1 MRLLSL
7 RMRSFGCVDEASLEL
22 GPGVN
27 VLYGPND
34 LGKSTL
40 AHAIRAALLL
50 PCGHKEAQELRPWHR
65 DATPEVRLS
74 FSAPDEPG
82 SAAPPRTWRVH
93 KLFGSKG
100 GQAELEWSND
110 GESFSLEQKGPGVD
124 TRLRQLL
131 GWGVAD
137 ARARGA
143 RGFPS
148 SFLATVLLGPQAAP
162 SSVLG
167 RSLEDDPSETGR
179 MRLTEALQALAQDPR
194 FKEVLDQAQRK
205 VDEAFTPLGKPKKG
219 KASPLTPVRQEID
232 VLEARLRDEQSRVH
246 DSDGVRE
253 QLLRLETERAEAI
266 AARDEA
272 EAALRLART
281 AFEQGQARAQAEAM
295 EQRARAAHEH
305 ARAVATER
313 RQWEDAVQRHL
324 GLRPAAEAA
333 LERARQAEQE
343 AALRLVA
350 AEGAL
355 RAIEEGGDAQAKL
368 ARQGLETRRL
378 ELRAEHERTHAQ
390 LRRVEDA
397 LRLVA
402 RMEELDREREALG
415 QDLAA
420 AEHAAAQA
428 EAGRREADAERRLH
442 DAALRLRRFQ
452 QAEARV
458 LAAEAAQAEVER
470 LLAEAASDEAAIASE
485 EAALAAR
492 GLPEPATLDAWQAL
506 AEERRVALARLGVG
520 LSVVVHR
527 SVLPAIEASLD
538 DAPATAVRVGTPL
551 EARRRLRLRLGD
563 AVSTAASESPNV
575 VELEIRGG
583 DPEARAAHEALEQRW
598 AQEVAPAL
606 VRLGVDELA
615 AARQQLR
622 AAQQQRAALERRRQ
636 DIDAKRRLAA
646 ARDERAAELPAL
658 RRTLEACTQALAGLD
673 RDALQERAGQHDEAT
688 LERRRAEA
696 EGRIDEAQHRHAQA
710 KSRAASLRSQ
720 AEART
725 AEHERLAAE
734 LAPLRSAGDP
744 EEERDALFDRIA
756 AIEGEQE
763 TVADELAELEQA
775 RTRRRAEALAAVR
788 DAQAEADRTR
798 VASAQA
804 RRELEDR
811 RENLAQAEGRLAQ
824 LRAQLARIDEAALR
838 TELER
843 AQEQLRT
850 LPVPETLV
858 TAEALDDVQAQL
870 AARQQAVREL
880 EAAFDQQRGAL
891 KHVGGAIARE
901 RAQQTQ
907 EALTAAKQRERDL
920 ELDYEAWRLLAQTLR
935 EAETAEGRHLGEALG
950 EPVHQ
955 RFNALTGGR
964 YGALSLGRDL
974 KAEGVEVAGALRE
987 LDRFSEGVQD
997 QLATILRLAV
1007 AEHLGTALVLDDH
1020 LVQTDPT
1027 RVAWFRELLLHVGR
1041 SAQIIIL
1048 TCRPEDYL
1056 REGERPAPGEA
1067 MHDVE
1072 GLRAVDLTRVIR
1084 RAGERPP
1091 SVGQGL

>member
-7 RMRSFGCVDEASLEL
+7 RVRSFGCVEEASLEL
-22 GPGVN
+22 GPGLN

-50 PCGHKEAQELRPWHR
+50 PSGHQKAQELRPWHR
-65 DATPEVRLS
+65 DATPEVRLE

-82 SAAPPRTWRVH
+82 SAAPPRTWRVL
-93 KLFGSKG
+93 KRFGSKG

-110 GESFSLEQKGPGVD
+110 GESFSLEQKGAGVD

-131 GWGVAD
+131 GWGVAE

-167 RSLEDDPSETGR
+167 RSLADDPSETGR
-179 MRLTEALQALAQDPR
+179 VRLTEALQALAQDPR

-219 KASPLTPVRQEID
+219 KASPLTPVRQQID
-232 VLEARLRDEQSRVH
+232 LLEAQLRDELSRVH
-246 DSDGVRE
+246 DSDGVRQ
-253 QLLRLETERAEAI
+253 QLLQLEAARAEAI
-266 AARDEA
+266 VARDEA
-272 EAALRLART
+272 EATLRRT
-281 AFEQGQARAQAEAM
+281 RAAYEQGQARAEAEIV
-295 EQRARAAHEH
+295 EQRARAAFEQ
-305 ARAVATER
+305 ARAVASER

-343 AALRLVA
+343 AALRLQA
-350 AEGAL
+350 SDTAL

-390 LRRVEDA
+390 LQRVEEA

-402 RMEELDREREALG
+402 RLDELEREREGLA

-420 AEHAAAQA
+420 AEHTAAQA
-428 EAGRREADAERRLH
+428 EAGRREADAERRLY

-458 LAAEAAQAEVER
+458 AAAAAARAEVER
-470 LLAEAASDEAAIASE
+470 LLHEAATDEAAIASE
-485 EAALAAR
+485 AAALAAHD
-492 GLPEPATLDAWQAL
+492 LPDPATLDAWLAL

-538 DAPATAVRVGTPL
+538 DSPATAAAVGAPL
-551 EARRRLRLRLGD
+551 EARRRLRLQLRAAASD
-563 AVSTAASESPNV
+563 DTAA
-575 VELEIRGG
+575 VELEVQGG
-583 DPEARAAHEALEQRW
+583 DPQARAAHEALEQRW
-598 AQEVAPAL
+598 AREVAPAL
-606 VRLGVDELA
+606 ARLEVGDLPA
-615 AARQQLR
+615 LRQRLR
-622 AAQQQRAALERRRQ
+622 AAEEQRTVLTRRRH
-636 DIDAKRRLAA
+636 DVEAKRRLAA

-673 RDALQERAGQHDEAT
+673 RDALQQRAGEHDEAT

-696 EGRIDEAQHRHAQA
+696 EARIDEAQHRHAQA

-725 AEHERLAAE
+725 AEHERLAAD
-734 LAPLRSAGDP
+734 LAALRSTADL

-775 RTRRRAEALAAVR
+775 RARRRTEALAAAR

-824 LRAQLARIDEAALR
+824 LQAQLARIDEAALR
-838 TELER
+838 ADLER
-843 AQEQLRT
+843 TQELLRA
-850 LPVPETLV
+850 LPVPEAAISA
-858 TAEALDDVQAQL
+858 AELEAAQAEL
-870 AARQQAVREL
+870 AARQKAVREL
-880 EAAFDQQRGAL
+880 DAAFDQQRGAL

-907 EALTAAKQRERDL
+907 EALAAAKQRERDL

-950 EPVHQ
+950 EPVHR
-955 RFNALTGGR
+955 RFAALTGGR
-964 YGALSLGRDL
+964 YGALALGRDL
-974 KAEGVEVAGALRE
+974 RAEGVEVAGALRE

-1020 LVQTDPT
+1020 LVQTDPA
-1027 RVAWFRELLLHVGR
+1027 RVAWFRELLLQVGQR
-1041 SAQIIIL
+1041 AQIIIL

-1056 REGERPAPGEA
+1056 RDGEQPAAGQAVRDGEG
-1067 MHDVE
+1067 V
-1072 GLRAVDLTRVIR
+1072 RAIDLTRVIR
-1084 RAGERPP
+1084 RAGATP
-1091 SVGQGL
+1091 